1 MSIAPAAR
9 RSAIG
14 RGLVARLATL
24 GPVQRALFALRR
36 ARRPDEPVSRIHPF
50 DVAYGVRTSGTL
62 PAWLLR
68 SGAAADAH
76 STAYAGCQPSCLR
89 AALRSIPNLDQ
100 ASFFDLG
107 CGLGRAMIVAS
118 EFPLAGVRGVE
129 LSPALATGGRRNVRR
144 VAARHAGRPVMTVDQ
159 GDASQAPLPAGRL
172 VVFLY
177 HSFGPALVE
186 RVARRVL
193 EHVRDGGE
201 VFFVYENPVHGA
213 VLDGMAGYTRW
224 FAAFVA
230 YDPQEQGFGPEDGEA
245 IIVWR
250 AGTQAAGP
258 AAPGAD
264 RPIVITK
271 PGWRAELG

>member
-1 MSIAPAAR
+1 MSFAPPLR
-9 RSAIG
+9 RHAIG
-14 RGLVARLATL
+14 RRVIARLATL

-36 ARRPDEPVSRIHPF
+36 ARKPNEPVSRTHPF

-68 SGAAADAH
+68 SGSAADAH

-89 AALRSIPNLDQ
+89 AALRSIPNLDC

-118 EFPLAGVRGVE
+118 EFPLAAVRGVE
-129 LSPALATGGRRNVRR
+129 LSPALASTAQRNVQTA
-144 VAARHAGRPVMTVDQ
+144 AARHPGRPAMTVDQ
-159 GDASQAPLPAGRL
+159 GDASQAPLPEGRL

-193 EHVRDGGE
+193 DHAQDCGE

-213 VLDGMAGYTRW
+213 VLDGMAGYQRW
-224 FAAFVA
+224 FAAFVP
-230 YDPQEQGFGPEDGEA
+230 YDPEERGFGPEDGET

-250 AGTQAAGP
+250 AGTEPADA
-258 AAPGAD
+258 AAPGAE

-271 PGWRAELG
+271 PGWRSELG